1 MAMATSPNE
10 EILNSIARSS
20 HTDAMQCQA
29 LPQFYSFTDDN
40 QTASIKVDE
49 RRTQSEEKA
58 AIIGYWK
65 GGETHWEGGS
75 SASPAPHADAAL
87 SPEAT
92 TEPAVSV
99 DQNQEP
105 RKSPRPRIQVV
116 IPDHWRPKSF
126 HGVPFFAA
134 LPHRKFSRKTPSCG
148 VVPPPS
154 AVEEEDLDQDPK
166 LPPQPTRAP
175 VLQLPEEVIS
185 PQPLC
190 RAEHPSN
197 AAVHQPAPKPTSRP
211 SVSSSSSSSYADYD
225 DGTPSNYSRR
235 TSVTSVQDELTL
247 DTAHPKPIRPECGQ
261 RKNSAFS
268 ILNPVAAG
276 VFGEYSPVLSRT
288 TREKGAS
295 TVGSPLDDLPIPS
308 PPRELPSPSEL
319 EAAFARVQISS
330 ISAASSAKSIKR
342 RSASAGSRSFQ
353 SRLATPNHATS
364 SKNASKRIPSPTL
377 SETEAELE
385 RHLATIAE
393 GSTPIPDGTHEH
405 THQIESDVPPPI
417 PRKNSARRAK
427 SDMYVSSNPVLHTP
441 TTPVARS
448 TIARALSL
456 RPSMKGKAPSAAP
469 NPSTSRSS
477 TFPIQGQYLRGT
489 TAASDADVSPG
500 GAETVIL
507 KVFEALD
514 DFDDLFATAIVNKE
528 FYSVFKRHELSL
540 MRKVLHA
547 MSPSAWEHRETCPP
561 WTFEPGTEYDGPKPE
576 YIPETYLECYVR
588 DSCTINALQSLIH
601 ERCQS
606 ILRPKTAAAL
616 VSTDPQES
624 SYVNDA
630 LWRIWTFCEI
640 FGCGKGREDDI
651 VGQMDW
657 LKGGELVHQ
666 QSCRA
671 TIMSSD
677 SFGLSSVLMCAPDY
691 FAKGNAGGLTAE
703 QLYDMTELWNCLG
716 VLIQGIYGRAVE
728 ARQYGVFDRTDIEG
742 GDIDGEEAMLG
753 ATLPFTPKLIPTNF
767 STQKNGAPTSSPTAS
782 PPSSISLPPQPTK
795 TPPSSRSPP
804 AKAT

>member
-1 MAMATSPNE
+1 M
-10 EILNSIARSS
+10 
-20 HTDAMQCQA
+20 
-29 LPQFYSFTDDN
+29 
-40 QTASIKVDE
+40 
-49 RRTQSEEKA
+49 
-58 AIIGYWK
+58 
-65 GGETHWEGGS
+65 
-75 SASPAPHADAAL
+75 
-87 SPEAT
+87 
-92 TEPAVSV
+92 
-99 DQNQEP
+99 
-105 RKSPRPRIQVV
+105 
-116 IPDHWRPKSF
+116 
-126 HGVPFFAA
+126 
-134 LPHRKFSRKTPSCG
+134 
-148 VVPPPS
+148 
-154 AVEEEDLDQDPK
+154 
-166 LPPQPTRAP
+166 
-175 VLQLPEEVIS
+175 
-185 PQPLC
+185 
-190 RAEHPSN
+190 
-197 AAVHQPAPKPTSRP
+197 
-211 SVSSSSSSSYADYD
+211 
-225 DGTPSNYSRR
+225 
-235 TSVTSVQDELTL
+235 
-247 DTAHPKPIRPECGQ
+247 
-261 RKNSAFS
+261 
-268 ILNPVAAG
+268 
-276 VFGEYSPVLSRT
+276 
-288 TREKGAS
+288 
-295 TVGSPLDDLPIPS
+295 
-308 PPRELPSPSEL
+308 
-319 EAAFARVQISS
+319 
-330 ISAASSAKSIKR
+330 
-342 RSASAGSRSFQ
+342 
-353 SRLATPNHATS
+353 
-364 SKNASKRIPSPTL
+364 
-377 SETEAELE
+377 
-385 RHLATIAE
+385 
-393 GSTPIPDGTHEH
+393 
-405 THQIESDVPPPI
+405 PPPI
-417 PRKNSARRAK
+417 PRKSSARRAK
-427 SDMYVSSNPVLHTP
+427 SDTYVSSDRVLHTP

-456 RPSMKGKAPSAAP
+456 RPSVKGKAPSAAP

-477 TFPIQGQYLRGT
+477 TFPIQGQHLRGP

-514 DFDDLFATAIVNKE
+514 DFDDLFATAIVNKG

-606 ILRPKTAAAL
+606 LLRPRTAAAL

-742 GDIDGEEAMLG
+742 GDIDGEEAMLEEWCSYLLTHGLSTILDLAAASTHPDPTVFTLAASKGYMTWTPPPPG
-753 ATLPFTPKLIPTNF
+753 ASRSTFLKDALSRVYEEKIAAAFAQSNRRQQARESSLRRSAETAKRRERGASSAERPFSEWDLVMNSLDSAGRGPPLMSRAF
-767 STQKNGAPTSSPTAS
+767 AQPTA
-782 PPSSISLPPQPTK
+782 PPPTLNQCENVHPALRPAQHPPTQH
-795 TPPSSRSPP
+795 PPVQHYP
-804 AKAT
+804 APAPAPAPAPRPLSTYTLSNPHVREEPVSQQHPRQSQLYSDDPAVDSADRAIFRIVEMGFTAEEARRALRVTDLGDGLRVDRAVELLLRA